1 MARILVVDDE
11 PMVLDLLQK
20 ALTRKGHEVIKADG
34 GRKAIQLFRQD
45 HPDLT
50 ILDLNLPDING
61 IDVLREIRSVDP
73 HTPVIILTGAGTED
87 LEKQARALGAT
98 DFLKK
103 GFSLHELGAAL
114 KRVLKQ
120 PGGADPTSS
129 GPENHRAR

>member
-1 MARILVVDDE
+1 MARMLVVDDE
-11 PMVLDLLQK
+11 PMMRDLLQK
-20 ALTRKGHEVIKADG
+20 TLTRKGHEVIAVEG

-45 HPDLT
+45 RPALT

-87 LEKQARALGAT
+87 LEQQARALGVT
-98 DFLKK
+98 DILKK

-120 PGGADPTSS
+120 PGGADPAAPSLET
-129 GPENHRAR
+129 PRAR

>member
-1 MARILVVDDE
+1 MARMLVVDDE
-11 PMVLDLLQK
+11 PMMRDLLHK
-20 ALTRKGHEVIKADG
+20 TLTRKGHEVIAVDS

-45 HPDLT
+45 RPALT

-87 LEKQARALGAT
+87 LEQQARALGVT
-98 DFLKK
+98 DILKK

-114 KRVLKQ
+114 QRILKQ
-120 PGGADPTSS
+120 PGQAGQTAS
-129 GPENHRAR
+129 GPENPGAK